1 MFFFSCV
8 CVFHSSFFYP
18 FIYSF
23 ILSSRF
29 WQFSGVQ
36 RRLQTADTEFT
47 PHIHT
52 YISSIVKSRTY
63 CFTSAPSLSLLH
75 TILCGFYPFVACI
88 EVVVVVMVVV
98 VFYFSYIIFLALA
111 IRQFFLSLSF
121 LALVH
126 SLTVCLLAYR
136 RCLPLTHSMNVTH
149 KCNHNQSIYKYK
161 IIWNSFPI

>member
-1 MFFFSCV
+1 MCVFFSCV

-75 TILCGFYPFVACI
+75 SCRCRFFFITILCGFYPFVACI

-111 IRQFFLSLSF
+111 IRQFFFVPFILSTRSF
-121 LALVH
+121 IDCV
-126 SLTVCLLAYR
+126 SF
-136 RCLPLTHSMNVTH
+136 
-149 KCNHNQSIYKYK
+149 SI
-161 IIWNSFPI
+161 